1 MSNQPEPKA
10 DRETVAA
17 ADANDPARAWE
28 GRNVE
33 EKSRIRANEL
43 LKPEISPDGQ
53 ALGDALRCLSVAPD

>member
-1 MSNQPEPKA
+1 MSNQTQPKA

-43 LKPEISPDGQ
+43 L
-53 ALGDALRCLSVAPD
+53 